1 MTTFLRLLGIIGAH
15 ALVQSL
21 LILGDPV
28 PTFHWSFALT
38 FATSFCA
45 LVAALWAITAVMAG
59 NWDWQVL
66 AAVVGTVALA
76 AAAGILMPVLTPLV
90 LTVGI
95 ALACCIANRVKP
107 LDFVRTNPVRT
118 VVAFAGTAIG
128 IVLLGIAAVGL
139 GFLVT
144 GAPGAFATW
153 LVAGWTYVTIVR
165 VWTIRSSD
173 APIVRV

>member
-28 PTFHWSFALT
+28 ATFQWSFALT
-38 FATSFCA
+38 FAASFSA
-45 LVAALWAITAVMAG
+45 LVVALWAITAVMAG
-59 NWDWQVL
+59 NWHWRVL
-66 AAVVGTVALA
+66 ATVVGTVALGV
-76 AAAGILMPVLTPLV
+76 AAGILMPVLTPLV

-95 ALACCIANRVKP
+95 ALACCVANRVKP

-118 VVAFAGTAIG
+118 VIAFAGTAIG

-153 LVAGWTYVTIVR
+153 LIAGWTYAMIVR
-165 VWTIRSSD
+165 VWTVRSH
-173 APIVRV
+173 